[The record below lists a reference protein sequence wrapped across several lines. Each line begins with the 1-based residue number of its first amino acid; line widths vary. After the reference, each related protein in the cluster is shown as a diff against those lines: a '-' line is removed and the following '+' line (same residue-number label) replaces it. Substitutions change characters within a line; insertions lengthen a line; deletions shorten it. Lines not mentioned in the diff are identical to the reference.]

1 MRIPNNHILP
11 KNNYYLVI
19 QANDGV
25 EAKLLIDLMTQTRHN
40 KEFFAHILH
49 LSTKTIDRYI
59 KESKKLNPSESEKI
73 LKISQLY
80 EQGIELF
87 GSVDAFNRWLEKP
100 AFGLGE
106 QIPTD
111 LMLTVS
117 GIDLIKNELT
127 NIEYGNL
134 A

>member
-1 MRIPNNHILP
+1 MKSP
-11 KNNYYLVI
+11 KNNFYLVI
-19 QANDGV
+19 SANNGV
-25 EAKLLIDLMTQTRHN
+25 EANLLVDLMGQTHHN
-40 KEFFAHILH
+40 KDFFAHILH

-59 KESKKLNPSESEKI
+59 KDGKKFNPSESEKI

-87 GSVDAFNRWLEKP
+87 GDVNAFNRWLEKP
-100 AFGLGE
+100 AYGLGE

-111 LMLTVS
+111 LMLTIS